1 MAKPTKMKKLKFK
14 QSLWLL
20 FVLLFA
26 FAACN
31 NSFVEDTEPTVDDNN
46 DNPLAQFTQLSG
58 VTTGTLGPDE
68 TYVVS
73 DNIFVPEGQSLTIL
87 EGTTII
93 VDGTGRPG
101 RSPEI
106 NVSGSLYCYGTAAK
120 PIYIGVEEAK
130 RTEAN
135 IFRGFWGGIIGT
147 DKAKDMVFEYTSI
160 EFTGAPAEGG
170 SSIVAEGE
178 IDEGEPRYAVYMVN
192 PEGNFIMWHSRIAY
206 TKDDAIRLNG
216 AKTLIAYSEFAFNG
230 ETGGESVNTKSGT
243 VGDFCYNI
251 FYGIATNGLKAANSK
266 GRQPQCNNNYYN
278 NTIVGSGWRRSQA
291 GRGGSLNYENGARG
305 EAFNNLVVDSRYG
318 LRLFPPDDEPD
329 MANIRYGN
337 HFYYGS
343 HQEMVD
349 GFHPDNGLIGQNYPG
364 YENVTI
370 PSTDVYG
377 GVGENAPRFVGYAVG
392 SYTPA
397 GYRAVNDA
405 KFVTGLFDM
414 FRLSGDSPALTG
426 GKTDFSPIFSQ
437 YIVNGKTYVTP
448 LPSSFIGARGS
459 N

>member
-1 MAKPTKMKKLKFK
+1 MRKMKINY
-14 QSLWLL
+14 SLPFL
-20 FVLLFA
+20 FALLFA
-26 FAACN
+26 FAACD
-31 NSFVEDTEPTVDDNN
+31 NSFIDDDDTTIIDEDN
-46 DNPLAQFTQLSG
+46 DSEFERLSG
-58 VTTGTLGPDE
+58 VVTGTLGPNE
-68 TYVVS
+68 TYLVTA
-73 DNIFVPEGQSLTIL
+73 DIFIPEGESLTLL
-87 EGTTII
+87 EGTTLI

-106 NVSGSLYCYGTAAK
+106 NVSGSLYSYGTEAN
-120 PIYIGVEEAK
+120 PVYIGVEEEK
-130 RTEAN
+130 RTVAN

-147 DKAKDMVFEYTSI
+147 DKAQDMVFEYTTI

-230 ETGGESVNTKSGT
+230 ETGGESVNTKSGV

-278 NTIVGSGWRRSQA
+278 NTIVNSGWRRAQA

-305 EAFNNLVVDSRYG
+305 ESWNNLVADSRYG

-329 MANIRYGN
+329 MANMKWGN
-337 HFYYGS
+337 HFYFGS
-343 HQEMVD
+343 HQEMVE
-349 GFHPDNGLIGQNYPG
+349 GFHPINGIIGQNIPG
-364 YENVTI
+364 WEQVTI
-370 PSTDVYG
+370 PDSDIFG
-377 GVGENAPRFVGYAVG
+377 AVGANDPLFVGYTVG
-392 SYTPA
+392 NYSPA
-397 GYRAVNDA
+397 DFRAVTDA
-405 KFVTGLFDM
+405 KFVNNMFDM
-414 FRLSGDSPALTG
+414 FKLQSNSPALTG
-426 GKTDFSPIFSQ
+426 GNTDFSPIFSE
-437 YIVNGKTYVTP
+437 YVVNGKTYVTP
-448 LPSSFIGARGS
+448 LPSSFIGALGS

>member
-1 MAKPTKMKKLKFK
+1 MKMSNMKNY
-14 QSLWLL
+14 SGWALL
-20 FVLLFA
+20 LAFLLVFSACDNTFVD
-26 FAACN
+26 
-31 NSFVEDTEPTVDDNN
+31 DTEPIADDNN
-46 DNPLAQFTQLSG
+46 TNLEGTELSG
-58 VTTGTLGPDE
+58 EVTGTLGPDQ
-68 TYVVS
+68 TYIVTS
-73 DNIFVPEGQSLTIL
+73 NIFVPEGQSLTIR

-93 VDGTGRPG
+93 IDGTGRQG

-106 NVSGSLYCYGTAAK
+106 NVSGSLYCYGTESK
-120 PIYIGVEEAK
+120 PIYIGVSEER

-135 IFRGFWGGIIGT
+135 IFRGLWGGIVGT
-147 DKAKDMVFEYTSI
+147 DKARDIVFEYTTI
-160 EFTGAPAEGG
+160 EFTGAPAEAG

-230 ETGGESVNTKSGT
+230 ETGGESVNTKSGV

-305 EAFNNLVVDSRYG
+305 EVFNNLVVDSRWG

-329 MANIRYGN
+329 MVNMRWGH
-337 HFYYGS
+337 HFYYGN
-343 HQEMVD
+343 HQETVN
-349 GFHPDNGLIGQNYPG
+349 GFHPDNGIIGQNIPG
-364 YENVTI
+364 WEHIGI
-370 PSTDVYG
+370 PDTDVFG
-377 GVGENAPRFVGYAVG
+377 GVGENDPRFVGYTVG
-392 SYTPA
+392 SYSPND
-397 GYRAVNDA
+397 YRAVNDV
-405 KFVTGLFDM
+405 KFINDMFTM
-414 FRLSGDSPALTG
+414 FRLRPDSPALNG
-426 GKTDFSPIFSQ
+426 GKTDFNPIFDQ
-437 YIVNGKTYVTP
+437 YVVNGKTYVTP
-448 LPSSFIGARGS
+448 RPSAFFGALG

>member
-1 MAKPTKMKKLKFK
+1 MRKMKLSF
-14 QSLWLL
+14 SLPCLLMLWL
-20 FVLLFA
+20 A
-26 FAACN
+26 FTACD
-31 NSFVEDTEPTVDDNN
+31 NSFVNEDDVDNVGGEDGV
-46 DNPLAQFTQLSG
+46 PAGFTKLEGEVS
-58 VTTGTLGPDE
+58 GTLGPDRNYWVTADLFIRQGE
-68 TYVVS
+68 
-73 DNIFVPEGQSLTIL
+73 SLTIL
-87 EGTTII
+87 EGTNII
-93 VDGTGRPG
+93 IDGTGRPG

-106 NVSGSLYCYGTAAK
+106 NVAGSLYSYGTAAK
-120 PIYIGVEEAK
+120 PVYIGVEEEK
-130 RTEAN
+130 RTVAN

-147 DKAKDMVFEYTSI
+147 DTAQDMVFEYTTI
-160 EFTGAPAEGG
+160 EFTGAPAEAG

-230 ETGGESVNTKSGT
+230 ETGGESVNTKSGV
-243 VGDFCYNI
+243 VGDFCYNV

-278 NTIVGSGWRRSQA
+278 NTIVGSGWRRAQA

-305 EAFNNLVVDSRYG
+305 ESFNNLVADCRYG

-329 MANIRYGN
+329 MANMKWGN

-343 HQEMVD
+343 HAEMVE
-349 GFHPDNGLIGQNYPG
+349 GFHPINGIIGQNIPG
-364 YENVTI
+364 YENITI
-370 PSTDVYG
+370 PTTDVFG
-377 GVGENAPRFVGYAVG
+377 DVGENDPKFVGYTVG

-397 GYRAVNDA
+397 NYRAVSDA
-405 KFVTGLFDM
+405 KFVNNLHEM
-414 FRLSGDSPALTG
+414 FKLQADSPALSG
-426 GKTDFSPIFSQ
+426 GNTDFNPIFSE
-437 YIVNGKTYVTP
+437 YVVNGKTYVTP
-448 LPSSFIGARGS
+448 QPSSFIGAVGA

>member
-1 MAKPTKMKKLKFK
+1 MKFK
-14 QSLWLL
+14 HNLAFL

-26 FAACN
+26 FSACD
-31 NSFVEDTEPTVDDNN
+31 NSFFEDDDDIKDDNN
-46 DNPLAQFTQLSG
+46 NPTSEFTKLSG
-58 VTTGTLGPDE
+58 EVTGTLGPNK
-68 TYVVS
+68 TYLVTA
-73 DNIFVPEGQSLTIL
+73 NIFIPEGQSLTLL
-87 EGTTII
+87 EGTTLLM
-93 VDGTGRPG
+93 DGTGRVG

-106 NVSGSLYCYGTAAK
+106 NVSGSLYSYGTESS
-120 PIYIGVEEAK
+120 PVYIGLEEEK

-135 IFRGFWGGIIGT
+135 IFRGLWGGIVGT
-147 DKAKDMVFEYTSI
+147 DKAKDMVFEYTTI

-230 ETGGESVNTKSGT
+230 ETGGESVNTKSGV
-243 VGDFCYNI
+243 VGDFCYNV

-278 NTIVGSGWRRSQA
+278 NTFVGSGWRRAQA

-305 EAFNNLVVDSRYG
+305 ESFNNLVADSRYG

-329 MANIRYGN
+329 MANMKWGN

-343 HQEMVD
+343 NEEMVE
-349 GFHPDNGLIGQNYPG
+349 GFHPINGIIGQNVPG
-364 YENVTI
+364 WQNITI
-370 PSTDVYG
+370 PDSDVFG
-377 GVGENAPRFVGYAVG
+377 GVGENDPLFVGYDVG
-392 SYTPA
+392 KFSPA
-397 GYRAVNDA
+397 DYRSVKDV
-405 KFVTGLFDM
+405 KLVTNLFEM
-414 FRLSGDSPALTG
+414 FKLKPNSPALSG
-426 GKTDFSPIFSQ
+426 GTTEFSPIFSE
-437 YIVNGKTYVTP
+437 YVVNGKTYVTP
-448 LPSSFIGARGS
+448 LPSNFIGALGT